1 MSMTLIE
8 EKENTKNGMKA
19 KVSKEEI
26 EKIKDIIQK
35 NMKIR
40 RENMKTR
47 KELEVLLEGI
57 DPTEMR
63 EIIKEVTIEEKGG
76 KTPVGES
83 AALIEGNTHLKEG
96 ADGTIALKEGE
107 KGAGGNIL
115 LKKGGDTLGKRG
127 EGVARD
133 PMVQEDP

>member
-8 EKENTKNGMKA
+8 EIENIKNGMIAKA
-19 KVSKEEI
+19 LKEEI
-26 EKIKDIIQK
+26 EKIKDTTQK

-57 DPTEMR
+57 DPEEMI
-63 EIIKEVTIEEKGG
+63 ETTKGVTTAEES
-76 KTPVGES
+76 P
-83 AALIEGNTHLKEG
+83 ALIEGNMPLREG
-96 ADGTIALKEGE
+96 ADGTIALIEGE
-107 KGAGGNIL
+107 KGAEGITL
-115 LKKGGDTLGKRG
+115 LIKGGDTLDKI

-133 PMVQEDP
+133 PWV

>member
-1 MSMTLIE
+1 MTMTLKE
-8 EKENTKNGMKA
+8 ETKSIRTGMIVKTPKEETEKA
-19 KVSKEEI
+19 KATTQ
-26 EKIKDIIQK
+26 KIT
-35 NMKIR
+35 KIR
-40 RENMKTR
+40 RE
-47 KELEVLLEGI
+47 LGVLLEGI
-57 DPTEMR
+57 DPIEMTENT
-63 EIIKEVTIEEKGG
+63 KEVITVQKGG
-76 KTPVGES
+76 KTPVEES
-83 AALIEGNTHLKEG
+83 PALIEGNMPLREG

>member
-19 KVSKEEI
+19 KASKEEI

-63 EIIKEVTIEEKGG
+63 EIIKEVIIAEKGG
-76 KTPVGES
+76 ETPIGES
-83 AALIEGNTHLKEG
+83 LALIEGNMHLKEG
-96 ADGTIALKEGE
+96 ADGTTALIEGE
-107 KGAGGNIL
+107 RGAGGIIL
-115 LKKGGDTLGKRG
+115 LIKGGNTLDKKD

-133 PMVQEDP
+133 PLV

>member
-8 EKENTKNGMKA
+8 EIENIKNGMIAKA
-19 KVSKEEI
+19 LKEEI
-26 EKIKDIIQK
+26 EKIKDTTLK

-40 RENMKTR
+40 RENMMTR

-57 DPTEMR
+57 DPEEKIETT
-63 EIIKEVTIEEKGG
+63 KEVTIAEES
-76 KTPVGES
+76 P
-83 AALIEGNTHLKEG
+83 ALIEGNMPLREG

-107 KGAGGNIL
+107 KGAEGIIL
-115 LKKGGDTLGKRG
+115 LIKGGDTLDKI

-133 PMVQEDP
+133 PLV